1 MVVKRW
7 FVIVKTSNHLP
18 LFTSVGKIKSMKKIT
33 HSILILFFFLILS
46 SCSKEKVQISIPDPP
61 QGTYEIIAYNAN
73 NQVVF
78 TRKATAFYNGINQG
92 TQIRLDDPDFLTQT
106 AIAPNDVFASLVL
119 QTKQKLNRP
128 LLLNYSDFTANIQ
141 QRWYSL
147 PGDWSYQLQQ
157 GSLEIKEVSPGK
169 IKGEFSI
176 TLIKIDYANPKWG
189 ETITIKGKFYA
200 NCYGNGC

>member
-1 MVVKRW
+1 
-7 FVIVKTSNHLP
+7 
-18 LFTSVGKIKSMKKIT
+18 MKKIT
-33 HSILILFFFLILS
+33 SYSLILS
-46 SCSKEKVQISIPDPP
+46 FFLTLSSCRKEKTQNGIPDPAE
-61 QGTYEIIAYNAN
+61 GTYEMIAYNSN

-92 TQIRLDDPDFLTQT
+92 TQIRLDDPDFMTYSDIT
-106 AIAPNDVFASLVL
+106 PNDVFASLVL
-119 QTKQKLNRP
+119 QARQEINSP
-128 LLLNYSDFTANIQ
+128 VLLNYSDFTANIQ

-157 GSLEIKEVSPGK
+157 GSLHIKEVSLGK

-189 ETITIKGKFYA
+189 EIITIKGKFYA
-200 NCYGNGC
+200 KCVGYGC